1 MLTSG
6 DVQFE
11 PSTGAKI
18 LGLTSSLFMMTA
30 GDSGLQAEIFYLL
43 YREITERITRAPN
56 NWVLIGDA
64 ADLYVSYYN
73 AIRKKRA
80 ENAILRP
87 LYLDENSYVTNQQG
101 LNERLVS
108 DISREL
114 LNFVMP
120 NISAIIAGI
129 DPTGA
134 HIYLIDRGR
143 TNALETTC
151 LDAVGFV
158 AIGSGGRH
166 ASSQFMFARHAWN
179 APLADTLFLSYY
191 AKRKSEVAPGVGQG
205 TDMVVVGP
213 GLGTFTVLNATVVEK
228 LETEYK
234 KVVKAED
241 RGFASAK
248 VEIKGYVETL
258 QRQAQTAA
266 AGAQQQP
273 PPPAT
278 NGGAAPVDEPT
289 TK

>member
-1 MLTSG
+1 VTVCIAARAGNVILGTSDRMLTSG

-143 TNALETTC
+143 TNAL
-151 LDAVGFV
+151 
-158 AIGSGGRH
+158 
-166 ASSQFMFARHAWN
+166 
-179 APLADTLFLSYY
+179 
-191 AKRKSEVAPGVGQG
+191 
-205 TDMVVVGP
+205 
-213 GLGTFTVLNATVVEK
+213 
-228 LETEYK
+228 
-234 KVVKAED
+234 
-241 RGFASAK
+241 
-248 VEIKGYVETL
+248 
-258 QRQAQTAA
+258 
-266 AGAQQQP
+266 
-273 PPPAT
+273 
-278 NGGAAPVDEPT
+278 
-289 TK
+289 